1 MTLTLLLD
9 LDDTLLETN
18 MGAFIPAYFQAL
30 SQSLTEYVQSEKMLP
45 ALMKGTELM
54 LASENPTFTLQQV
67 FETYFYPRLG
77 VPKEQVE
84 HVIEE
89 FYDEVFPSIGSVT
102 RKREG
107 AVELVDWAFSKGFRV
122 AIATDPI
129 FPRKAVYHRIRW
141 AGLDP
146 ERFEL
151 VSSFETF
158 HFTKSHPAYYAEV
171 LGRLGWPN
179 DPVLMVG
186 NDADRDLKP
195 AQSLGLKTYHVNE
208 EHASGSGPEAA
219 GSGKLS
225 DLRSWL
231 ESTDLASLEMSIQN
245 PSAILAVMLST
256 PAVLHSLVAS
266 IPDKAWPCK
275 PITDEW
281 ALVEV
286 ICHLRDTEREIHQ
299 MQINSLLEENEP
311 FIPRPD
317 STVWAKERNYLKEDG
332 ALALRDF
339 TSARMEALARLKELE
354 RCGLETKSAACDFW
368 PDTFS
373 GSYWLYGGSRP
384 YAYSA
389 GLENIE
395 DFLRPHRFIRS
406 CVIIA
411 T

>member
-30 SQSLTEYVQSEKMLP
+30 SKHLAEYVQPEKMLP

-54 LASENPTFTLQQV
+54 LASEDPTHTLQEV
-67 FETYFYPRLG
+67 FEAYFYPKLG
-77 VPKEQVE
+77 IPKKQIN
-84 HVIEE
+84 HVIEQ

-102 RKREG
+102 KKREG
-107 AVELVDWAFSKGFRV
+107 AVELVNWAFSKGYRV
-122 AIATDPI
+122 AIATDPL

-158 HFTKSHPAYYAEV
+158 HFTKSHPAYFAEV
-171 LGRLGWPN
+171 LGQLGWPN

-186 NDADRDLKP
+186 NDVERDLKP

-208 EHASGSGPEAA
+208 EFASGAKPEAA

-231 ESTDLASLEMSIQN
+231 ESTDPESLEPSIQN
-245 PSAILAVMLST
+245 LAAILAMMLST
-256 PAVLHSLVAS
+256 PAVLQSLVAS
-266 IPDKAWPCK
+266 VPDRAWPRK
-275 PITDEW
+275 PVADEW

-286 ICHLRDTEREIHQ
+286 ICHFRDTEREIHQ
-299 MQINSLLEENEP
+299 MQVNTLLKENEP

-317 STVWAKERNYLKEDG
+317 STVWAKERNYLQEDG
-332 ALALRDF
+332 RKALQDF
-339 TSARMEALARLKELE
+339 ASAR
-354 RCGLETKSAACDFW
+354 LETLEKLKGLDDAVWKQKARHAIFGPTHFQEVIGFMADHDRMHIQQAW
-368 PDTFS
+368 KILKTF
-373 GSYWLYGGSRP
+373 
-384 YAYSA
+384 
-389 GLENIE
+389 
-395 DFLRPHRFIRS
+395 
-406 CVIIA
+406 
-411 T
+411 

>member
-30 SQSLTEYVQSEKMLP
+30 SQSLAGYVQSEKMLP
-45 ALMKGTELM
+45 ALMKGTDLM
-54 LASENPTFTLQQV
+54 LASEDPSQTLQEV
-67 FETYFYPRLG
+67 FETYFYPKLG
-77 VPKEQVE
+77 VPKEQVN
-84 HVIEE
+84 HAIEQ
-89 FYDEVFPSIGSVT
+89 FYDEVFPTIGSVT
-102 RKREG
+102 RKRAG
-107 AVELVDWAFSKGFRV
+107 AIELIDWAFSKGFRI

-158 HFTKSHPAYYAEV
+158 HFTKSHSAYFAEV

-179 DPVLMVG
+179 GPVLMVG
-186 NDADRDLKP
+186 NDVERDLKP
-195 AQSLGLKTYHVNE
+195 AQNLGLKTYHVSE
-208 EHASGSGPEAA
+208 ESASRSGPEAT

-225 DLRSWL
+225 DLRFWL
-231 ESTDLASLEMSIQN
+231 ESTDLESLELSVQN
-245 PSAILAVMLST
+245 SAAILSVMAST
-256 PAVLHSLVAS
+256 SAVLQSLVAPV
-266 IPDKAWPCK
+266 PDKAWPRK
-275 PITDEW
+275 PIADEW

-299 MQINSLLEENEP
+299 MQINILLKENEP

-332 ALALRDF
+332 RKALQDF
-339 TSARMEALARLKELE
+339 ASARMETLAKLK
-354 RCGLETKSAACDFW
+354 GLDDAVWKQKARHAIFGPTHFQEVIGFMADHDRMHIQQAWNILK
-368 PDTFS
+368 TF
-373 GSYWLYGGSRP
+373 
-384 YAYSA
+384 
-389 GLENIE
+389 
-395 DFLRPHRFIRS
+395 
-406 CVIIA
+406 
-411 T
+411 

>member
-30 SQSLTEYVQSEKMLP
+30 SKHLAEYVQSEKMLP

-54 LASENPTFTLQQV
+54 LASEDPTHTLQEV
-67 FETYFYPRLG
+67 FEAYFYPKLG
-77 VPKEQVE
+77 IPKEQIN
-84 HVIEE
+84 HVIEQ

-102 RKREG
+102 KKREG
-107 AVELVDWAFSKGFRV
+107 AVELVNWAFSKGYRV
-122 AIATDPI
+122 AVATDPL

-158 HFTKSHPAYYAEV
+158 HFTKSHPAYFAEV

-179 DPVLMVG
+179 EPILMVG
-186 NDADRDLKP
+186 NDVERDLKP

-208 EHASGSGPEAA
+208 ESASGSGPEA
-219 GSGKLS
+219 GDGGKLS

-231 ESTDLASLEMSIQN
+231 ESTDLASLEPSIQN
-245 PSAILAVMLST
+245 PAAILAVMLST
-256 PAVLHSLVAS
+256 PAVLQSLVAS
-266 IPDKAWPCK
+266 VPDGAWPRK
-275 PITDEW
+275 HIAAEW

-299 MQINSLLEENEP
+299 MQVNTLLKENEP
-311 FIPRPD
+311 FISRPD

-332 ALALRDF
+332 RKALQDF
-339 TSARMEALARLKELE
+339 ASARTETLTKLKGLQDAVWKQKARHAIFGPTHFQEVIGFMADHDRMHIQQAWKILK
-354 RCGLETKSAACDFW
+354 
-368 PDTFS
+368 TF
-373 GSYWLYGGSRP
+373 
-384 YAYSA
+384 
-389 GLENIE
+389 
-395 DFLRPHRFIRS
+395 
-406 CVIIA
+406 
-411 T
+411 

>member
-30 SQSLTEYVQSEKMLP
+30 SKHLAEYVQSEKMLP

-54 LASENPTFTLQQV
+54 LASEDPTHTLQEV
-67 FETYFYPRLG
+67 FEAYFYPKLG
-77 VPKEQVE
+77 VPKEQVN
-84 HVIEE
+84 HVIEQ

-102 RKREG
+102 KKREG
-107 AVELVDWAFSKGFRV
+107 AVELVNWAFSKGYRV
-122 AIATDPI
+122 AIATDPL

-141 AGLDP
+141 AGLAP

-158 HFTKSHPAYYAEV
+158 HFTKSHPAYFAEV
-171 LGRLGWPN
+171 LGQLGWPN

-186 NDADRDLKP
+186 NDAERDLKP

-208 EHASGSGPEAA
+208 ESASGPGPEAA

-231 ESTDLASLEMSIQN
+231 ESTDHESLEPSIQN
-245 PSAILAVMLST
+245 PAAILALMLST
-256 PAVLHSLVAS
+256 PAVLQRLVAS
-266 IPDKAWPCK
+266 VPELAWPHK
-275 PITDEW
+275 PIADEW

-299 MQINSLLEENEP
+299 MQISTLLDGNEP

-332 ALALRDF
+332 RKALQDF
-339 TSARMEALARLKELE
+339 TSAR
-354 RCGLETKSAACDFW
+354 LETLAKLKGLNDAVWKQKARHAIFGPTHFQEVIGFMADHDRMHIQQAW
-368 PDTFS
+368 NILKTF
-373 GSYWLYGGSRP
+373 
-384 YAYSA
+384 
-389 GLENIE
+389 
-395 DFLRPHRFIRS
+395 
-406 CVIIA
+406 
-411 T
+411 

>member
-30 SQSLTEYVQSEKMLP
+30 SKHIAEYVQPDKMLP

-54 LASENPTFTLQQV
+54 LASEDPTHTLQEV
-67 FETYFYPRLG
+67 FEAYFYPKLG
-77 VPKEQVE
+77 VPKEQVN
-84 HVIEE
+84 HVIEQ

-107 AVELVDWAFSKGFRV
+107 AIELVDWAFSKGYRI

-129 FPRKAVYHRIRW
+129 FPRKAVFHRIRW

-158 HFTKSHPAYYAEV
+158 HFTKSHSAYFAEV

-186 NDADRDLKP
+186 NDVDRDLKP
-195 AQSLGLKTYHVNE
+195 AQSLGLKTYHVDE
-208 EHASGSGPEAA
+208 ESASSSGPEAG

-231 ESTDLASLEMSIQN
+231 ESTDYELLEPTIQN
-245 PSAILAVMLST
+245 PAAILAVMLST
-256 PAVLHSLVAS
+256 PAVLQSLVA
-266 IPDKAWPCK
+266 PVPGKAWPRK
-275 PITDEW
+275 PIADEW
-281 ALVEV
+281 ALVEI

-299 MQINSLLEENEP
+299 MQISTLLEENEP

-332 ALALRDF
+332 PKALQDF
-339 TSARMEALARLKELE
+339 TSAR
-354 RCGLETKSAACDFW
+354 LETLAKLKGLDDAVWKQKARHAIFGPTHFQEVIGFMADHDRMHIQQAW
-368 PDTFS
+368 NILKTF
-373 GSYWLYGGSRP
+373 
-384 YAYSA
+384 
-389 GLENIE
+389 
-395 DFLRPHRFIRS
+395 
-406 CVIIA
+406 
-411 T
+411 

>member
-30 SQSLTEYVQSEKMLP
+30 SKHIAEYVQPDKMLP

-54 LASENPTFTLQQV
+54 LASEDPTHTLQEV
-67 FETYFYPRLG
+67 FEAYFYPNLG
-77 VPKEQVE
+77 VSKVQVN
-84 HVIEE
+84 HVIEQ

-107 AVELVDWAFSKGFRV
+107 AIELVDWAFSKSYRV

-146 ERFEL
+146 ELFEL

-158 HFTKSHPAYYAEV
+158 HFTKSHSAYFAEV

-179 DPVLMVG
+179 EPVLMVG
-186 NDADRDLKP
+186 NDVDRDLEP
-195 AQSLGLKTYHVNE
+195 AQSLGLKTYHVAE
-208 EHASGSGPEAA
+208 EPASGTGPET
-219 GSGKLS
+219 GGGGKLS

-231 ESTDLASLEMSIQN
+231 ESTDYESLEPSIQN
-245 PSAILAVMLST
+245 PAAILAVMLST
-256 PAVLHSLVAS
+256 PAVLQSLVA
-266 IPDKAWPCK
+266 PVPGRAWPRK
-275 PITDEW
+275 PIADEW
-281 ALVEV
+281 ALVEI

-299 MQINSLLEENEP
+299 MQINTLLDGNEP

-317 STVWAKERNYLKEDG
+317 STVWAKERNYLTEDG
-332 ALALRDF
+332 RKALQEFA
-339 TSARMEALARLKELE
+339 SAR
-354 RCGLETKSAACDFW
+354 LETLAKLKGLDEAIWKQKARHAIFGPTHFQEVIGFMADHDRMHIQQASNILK
-368 PDTFS
+368 TF
-373 GSYWLYGGSRP
+373 
-384 YAYSA
+384 
-389 GLENIE
+389 
-395 DFLRPHRFIRS
+395 
-406 CVIIA
+406 
-411 T
+411 

>member
-30 SQSLTEYVQSEKMLP
+30 SKHLAEYVQSEKMLP

-54 LASENPTFTLQQV
+54 LASEDPTHTLQEV
-67 FETYFYPRLG
+67 FEAYFYPKLG
-77 VPKEQVE
+77 VPKEQLNR
-84 HVIEE
+84 VIEE
-89 FYDEVFPSIGSVT
+89 FYDEVFPSISAVT
-102 RKREG
+102 GKRDG
-107 AVELVDWAFSKGFRV
+107 AVDLVNWAFDKGYRV
-122 AIATDPI
+122 AIATDPV

-158 HFTKSHPAYYAEV
+158 HFTKSHPAYFAEV
-171 LGRLGWPN
+171 LGQLGWPN

-186 NDADRDLKP
+186 NDVDRDLKP

-208 EHASGSGPEAA
+208 ESASGPGPEAA

-231 ESTDLASLEMSIQN
+231 ESTDPESLEPSVQN
-245 PSAILAVMLST
+245 PAAILAVMLST
-256 PAVLHSLVAS
+256 PAVLQSLVAS
-266 IPDKAWPCK
+266 VPDRAWPRK
-275 PITDEW
+275 PVADEW

-299 MQINSLLEENEP
+299 MQINTLLGGNEP

-332 ALALRDF
+332 RKALQDF
-339 TSARMEALARLKELE
+339 ASARMETLAKLK
-354 RCGLETKSAACDFW
+354 GLDDSIWKQKARHAIFGPTHFQEVIGFMADHDRMHIQQAWKILK
-368 PDTFS
+368 TF
-373 GSYWLYGGSRP
+373 
-384 YAYSA
+384 
-389 GLENIE
+389 
-395 DFLRPHRFIRS
+395 
-406 CVIIA
+406 
-411 T
+411 

>member
-30 SQSLTEYVQSEKMLP
+30 SKHLAEYVQSEKMLP

-54 LASENPTFTLQQV
+54 LASEDPTHTLQEV
-67 FETYFYPRLG
+67 FEAYFYPKLG
-77 VPKEQVE
+77 IPKEQIN
-84 HVIEE
+84 HVIEQ

-102 RKREG
+102 KKREG
-107 AVELVDWAFSKGFRV
+107 AVELVNWAFSKGYRV
-122 AIATDPI
+122 AVATDPL

-158 HFTKSHPAYYAEV
+158 HFTKSHPAYFAEV

-179 DPVLMVG
+179 EPILMVG
-186 NDADRDLKP
+186 NDVERDLKP

-208 EHASGSGPEAA
+208 ESASGSGPEA
-219 GSGKLS
+219 GDGGKLS

-231 ESTDLASLEMSIQN
+231 ESTDLASLEPSIQN
-245 PSAILAVMLST
+245 PAAILAVMLST
-256 PAVLHSLVAS
+256 PAVLQSLVAS
-266 IPDKAWPCK
+266 VPDGAWPRK
-275 PITDEW
+275 HIADEW

-299 MQINSLLEENEP
+299 MQVNTLLKENEP
-311 FIPRPD
+311 FISRPD

-332 ALALRDF
+332 RKALQDF
-339 TSARMEALARLKELE
+339 ASARTETLTKLKGLQDAVWKQKARHAIFGPTHFQEVIGFMADHDRMHIQQAWKILK
-354 RCGLETKSAACDFW
+354 
-368 PDTFS
+368 TF
-373 GSYWLYGGSRP
+373 
-384 YAYSA
+384 
-389 GLENIE
+389 
-395 DFLRPHRFIRS
+395 
-406 CVIIA
+406 
-411 T
+411 

>member
-1 MTLTLLLD
+1 MTLTLLFD

-30 SQSLTEYVQSEKMLP
+30 SKHLAEYVQPEKMLP

-54 LASENPTFTLQQV
+54 LASEDPTHTLQEV
-67 FETYFYPRLG
+67 FEAYFYPKLG
-77 VPKEQVE
+77 VPKEQVN
-84 HVIEE
+84 HVIEQ

-102 RKREG
+102 KKREG
-107 AVELVDWAFSKGFRV
+107 AVELVNWVFSKGYRV
-122 AIATDPI
+122 AIATDPL

-158 HFTKSHPAYYAEV
+158 HFTKSHPAYFAEV

-186 NDADRDLKP
+186 NDVDRDLKP

-208 EHASGSGPEAA
+208 ESASGPGSEAA

-231 ESTDLASLEMSIQN
+231 ESTDPESLEPLIQK
-245 PSAILAVMLST
+245 PVAILAVMLST
-256 PAVLHSLVAS
+256 PAVLQSLVAS
-266 IPDKAWPCK
+266 VPDRAWPRK
-275 PITDEW
+275 PVADEW

-286 ICHLRDTEREIHQ
+286 ICHLRDTECEIHQ
-299 MQINSLLEENEP
+299 MQVNTLLKENEP
-311 FIPRPD
+311 FISRPD

-332 ALALRDF
+332 RKALQDF
-339 TSARMEALARLKELE
+339 ASARIETLAKLK
-354 RCGLETKSAACDFW
+354 GLDDSIWKQKARHAIFGPTHFQEVIGFMADHDRMHIQQAWKILK
-368 PDTFS
+368 TF
-373 GSYWLYGGSRP
+373 
-384 YAYSA
+384 
-389 GLENIE
+389 
-395 DFLRPHRFIRS
+395 
-406 CVIIA
+406 
-411 T
+411 

>member
-1 MTLTLLLD
+1 MNLTLLLD

-18 MGAFIPAYFQAL
+18 MGAFVPAYFQAL
-30 SQSLTEYVQSEKMLP
+30 SQNLAEYVQSEKMLP

-54 LASENPTFTLQQV
+54 LASEDPTHTLQEV
-67 FETYFYPRLG
+67 FETYFYPKLG
-77 VPKEQVE
+77 VPKEQVN
-84 HVIEE
+84 HVIEQ

-107 AVELVDWAFSKGFRV
+107 AVDLVDWTFSKGYRV

-129 FPRKAVYHRIRW
+129 FPRKAVDHRIRW

-151 VSSFETF
+151 ISSFETF

-186 NDADRDLKP
+186 NDVERDLKP

-208 EHASGSGPEAA
+208 ESASGSGPDAA
-219 GSGKLS
+219 ASGKLS

-231 ESTDLASLEMSIQN
+231 ESTDLASLELSIQN
-245 PSAILAVMLST
+245 PSAILAVMFST
-256 PAVLHSLVAS
+256 PAVLQSLVAS
-266 IPDKAWPCK
+266 VPDKAWPRK
-275 PITDEW
+275 PIAEEW

-299 MQINSLLEENEP
+299 MQISTLLNGNEP
-311 FIPRPD
+311 FITRPD

-332 ALALRDF
+332 PRALRDF
-339 TSARMEALARLKELE
+339 TSARMETLARLK
-354 RCGLETKSAACDFW
+354 GLEDAVWKQKARHAIFGPTHFQEVIGFIADHDRMHIQQAWNILK
-368 PDTFS
+368 TF
-373 GSYWLYGGSRP
+373 
-384 YAYSA
+384 
-389 GLENIE
+389 
-395 DFLRPHRFIRS
+395 
-406 CVIIA
+406 
-411 T
+411 

>member
-30 SQSLTEYVQSEKMLP
+30 SKHIAEYVQPDKMLP

-54 LASENPTFTLQQV
+54 LASEDPTHTLQEV
-67 FETYFYPRLG
+67 FEAYFYPNLG
-77 VPKEQVE
+77 VSKVQVN
-84 HVIEE
+84 HVIEQ

-107 AVELVDWAFSKGFRV
+107 AIELVDWAFSKSYRV

-146 ERFEL
+146 ELFEL

-158 HFTKSHPAYYAEV
+158 HFTKSHSAYFAEV

-179 DPVLMVG
+179 EPVLMVG
-186 NDADRDLKP
+186 NDVDRDLEP
-195 AQSLGLKTYHVNE
+195 AQSLGLKTYHVAE
-208 EHASGSGPEAA
+208 EPASGTGPET
-219 GSGKLS
+219 GGGGKLS

-231 ESTDLASLEMSIQN
+231 ESTDYELLEPSIQN
-245 PSAILAVMLST
+245 PAAILAVMLST
-256 PAVLHSLVAS
+256 PAVLQSLVA
-266 IPDKAWPCK
+266 PVPGRAWPRK
-275 PITDEW
+275 PIADEW
-281 ALVEV
+281 ALVEI

-299 MQINSLLEENEP
+299 MQINTLLDGNEP

-317 STVWAKERNYLKEDG
+317 STVWAKERNYLTEDG
-332 ALALRDF
+332 RKALQEFA
-339 TSARMEALARLKELE
+339 SAR
-354 RCGLETKSAACDFW
+354 LETLAKLKGLDEAIWKQKARHAIFGPTHFQEVIGFMADHDRMHIQQASNILK
-368 PDTFS
+368 TF
-373 GSYWLYGGSRP
+373 
-384 YAYSA
+384 
-389 GLENIE
+389 
-395 DFLRPHRFIRS
+395 
-406 CVIIA
+406 
-411 T
+411 

>member
-30 SQSLTEYVQSEKMLP
+30 SKHLAEYVQAEKMLP

-54 LASENPTFTLQQV
+54 LASEDPMHTLQEV
-67 FETYFYPRLG
+67 FEAYFYPKLG
-77 VPKEQVE
+77 IPKEQIN
-84 HVIEE
+84 HVIEQ

-102 RKREG
+102 KKREG
-107 AVELVDWAFSKGFRV
+107 AVELVNWAFSKGYRV
-122 AIATDPI
+122 AIATDPL

-158 HFTKSHPAYYAEV
+158 HFTKSHPAYFAEV

-186 NDADRDLKP
+186 NDVDRDLKP

-208 EHASGSGPEAA
+208 ESASGPGPEAA

-231 ESTDLASLEMSIQN
+231 ESTDLESLEPSIQN
-245 PSAILAVMLST
+245 PAAILAMMLST
-256 PAVLHSLVAS
+256 PAVLQSLVAPV
-266 IPDKAWPCK
+266 PDRAWPRK
-275 PITDEW
+275 YIADEW

-299 MQINSLLEENEP
+299 MQVNTLLNENEP
-311 FIPRPD
+311 FISRPD

-332 ALALRDF
+332 RKALQDF
-339 TSARMEALARLKELE
+339 ASARMQTLAKLK
-354 RCGLETKSAACDFW
+354 GLEDSIWKQKARHAIFGPTHFQEVIGFMADHDRMHIQQAWKIVK
-368 PDTFS
+368 TF
-373 GSYWLYGGSRP
+373 
-384 YAYSA
+384 
-389 GLENIE
+389 
-395 DFLRPHRFIRS
+395 
-406 CVIIA
+406 
-411 T
+411 

>member
-30 SQSLTEYVQSEKMLP
+30 SQSLAEYVQSEKMLP
-45 ALMKGTELM
+45 ALMKGTDLM
-54 LASENPTFTLQQV
+54 LASEDPSQTLQEV
-67 FETYFYPRLG
+67 FETYFYPKLG
-77 VPKEQVE
+77 VPKEQVN
-84 HVIEE
+84 HAIEQ
-89 FYDEVFPSIGSVT
+89 FYDEVFPTIGSVT

-107 AVELVDWAFSKGFRV
+107 AVELVDWAFSKGFRI

-158 HFTKSHPAYYAEV
+158 HFTKSHSAYFAEV

-179 DPVLMVG
+179 EPVLMVG
-186 NDADRDLKP
+186 NDVERDLKP

-208 EHASGSGPEAA
+208 ESASGSGPEAA

-231 ESTDLASLEMSIQN
+231 ESTDLESLELSMQN
-245 PSAILAVMLST
+245 PAAILAVMAST
-256 PAVLHSLVAS
+256 PAVLQSLVAS
-266 IPDKAWPCK
+266 VPDQAWPRK
-275 PITDEW
+275 PIADEW

-299 MQINSLLEENEP
+299 MQINTLLEENEP
-311 FIPRPD
+311 FISRPD

-332 ALALRDF
+332 RKALRSF
-339 TSARMEALARLKELE
+339 TSARVETQAKLKGLDDAVWKQKARHAIFGPTHFQEVIGFMADHDRMHIQQAWNILK
-354 RCGLETKSAACDFW
+354 
-368 PDTFS
+368 TF
-373 GSYWLYGGSRP
+373 
-384 YAYSA
+384 
-389 GLENIE
+389 
-395 DFLRPHRFIRS
+395 
-406 CVIIA
+406 
-411 T
+411 